1 MRKLALA
8 LLIAGA
14 ALFAAGAA
22 SAGHG
27 DTVVTDTQ
35 NFHGSFTDTGAS
47 NPCDNNAPMA
57 VTFDGNAVFHNT
69 LFFAPGVDP
78 NDPNSVPDNVWFT
91 GTETGKVT
99 GQEFTDPNDPFGSLV
114 GPVYSGRATVWFNFN
129 LNERNANETFTLTI
143 KATAPGGLTL
153 IGHEVSHVNFDSTFT
168 PTLSFDKPSW
178 TCGS

>member
-1 MRKLALA
+1 MRKLALV
-8 LLIAGA
+8 LIAGA
-14 ALFAAGAA
+14 ALYATGGA

-35 NFHGSFTDTGAS
+35 HVHGSFTDTGAT
-47 NPCDNNAPMA
+47 NPCDNNAPMV

-91 GTETGKVT
+91 GTETGRVSA
-99 GQEFTDPNDPFGSLV
+99 QEYTDPSDPFGSLV
-114 GPVYSGRATVWFNFN
+114 GPVYSGRTTVWFNFN
-129 LNERNANETFTLTI
+129 LNERNANSTFTLTI
-143 KATAPGGLTL
+143 KATAPGGLM
-153 IGHEVSHVNFDSTFT
+153 IVGHEVSHVNFDSTFT